1 VSVTLRTLWVLYPC
15 RDGSDQGGLPSQSQ
29 GCRQAG
35 ARQQRITGKVLEV
48 GASFYILE
56 QDGMPLALDPFYTND
71 QRDRFGALR
80 CLQVMGCKL
89 WIMEIE
95 RGLAKLSQFECEASR
110 WAPSPSAGC
119 AAGQKPSL
127 SLDLLTP
134 HCSTFTTDGQGSLPS
149 SSTCLSCCAQVLPR
163 APFSGDELA
172 TQEGRPSGSSG
183 RILTV

>member
-1 VSVTLRTLWVLYPC
+1 MSVTLRTLWVLYPC

-95 RGLAKLSQFECEASR
+95 
-110 WAPSPSAGC
+110 
-119 AAGQKPSL
+119 
-127 SLDLLTP
+127 
-134 HCSTFTTDGQGSLPS
+134 
-149 SSTCLSCCAQVLPR
+149 
-163 APFSGDELA
+163 
-172 TQEGRPSGSSG
+172 
-183 RILTV
+183 